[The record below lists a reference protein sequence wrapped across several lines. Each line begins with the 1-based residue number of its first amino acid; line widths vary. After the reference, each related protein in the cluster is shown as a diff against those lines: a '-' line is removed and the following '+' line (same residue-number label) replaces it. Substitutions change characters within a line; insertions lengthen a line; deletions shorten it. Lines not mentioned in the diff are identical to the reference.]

1 MALSED
7 KQKTTKQITM
17 FVPNDVLD
25 KVDAAA
31 RETYNKNNARTTW
44 IIEAMKEKLD
54 RDAELTEG
62 VSDEASASR
71 VKEIVSAYASMN
83 ETGKEWLHLTACV
96 ARGADDFK
104 Q

>member
-1 MALSED
+1 MAKPEG
-7 KQKTTKQITM
+7 TKQITL
-17 FVPNDVLD
+17 FVPIDMLD
-25 KVDAAA
+25 EADAAA
-31 RETYNKNNARTTW
+31 KETYNRNNARTTW
-44 IIEAMKEKLD
+44 ILDAIREKLE

-62 VSDEASASR
+62 VSDEAGANR
-71 VKEIVSAYASMN
+71 VKEIVSAYAAMN